1 MHFMSQ
7 AGLLGCQNLYSLL
20 GSKSS
25 EEPIDFISPP
35 YWLDLTCELLRKQSV
50 LGCKRKTAHLR
61 LFQALPPFPAGGKI
75 QGRGHLENGHSTLS
89 QDNPQS

>member
-50 LGCKRKTAHLR
+50 LGCKRKTECIKGRERTSDSSKHCLPFRLVVKFRGGVTLR
-61 LFQALPPFPAGGKI
+61 MDTQL
-75 QGRGHLENGHSTLS
+75 
-89 QDNPQS
+89 